1 MNRRGSTHGNME
13 NQYEVTFIMTPVLSD
28 SEVKKTAKKYAKLI
42 KSNGGT
48 IVDTDH
54 WGLKQMAYPIRKR
67 TTGIYHLI
75 EFTAPT
81 ESIDPLELEFRR
93 DESIL
98 RFLTVRLDKYAVEYN
113 EKKRAGLVGR
123 KKNRSE
129 EQEESEA

>member
-1 MNRRGSTHGNME
+1 ME

-81 ESIDPLELEFRR
+81 ESIDALELEFRR